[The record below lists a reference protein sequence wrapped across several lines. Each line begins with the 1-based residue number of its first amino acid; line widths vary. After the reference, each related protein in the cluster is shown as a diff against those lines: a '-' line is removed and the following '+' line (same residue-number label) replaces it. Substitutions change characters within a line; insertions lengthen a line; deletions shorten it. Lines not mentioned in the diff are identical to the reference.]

1 MPHGQPPTTSDVG
14 CRARATSV
22 FDIFA
27 ARPACEKKPYLEPDD
42 LFRGLPSR
50 SDRPEDSTHEGRM
63 VSSTGTAPWESMN
76 QVLQGPLQAALGWA
90 RRHTHTHTNTTH
102 RER

>member
-42 LFRGLPSR
+42 LF
-50 SDRPEDSTHEGRM
+50 
-63 VSSTGTAPWESMN
+63 VSSLVALAQALLTGYET
-76 QVLQGPLQAALGWA
+76 
-90 RRHTHTHTNTTH
+90 
-102 RER
+102 